1 MVQKA
6 VDMILNRQ
14 FNNSMIT
21 NDKISIYRYGYTLL
35 IETFINFVLAL
46 LIGIVFDVVFS
57 VIIFLAFFVPL
68 RSFCGGWHAESSF
81 GCTVISSMIVLFVT
95 LIYKNQWLGD
105 NYLPMV
111 ILDVICMFLIILCK
125 PQDSKSKSMSKKEK
139 ERCHR
144 IVKMQ
149 LSIHLLVIAFMV
161 YIDYCSGVQLFL
173 MIHIVQALLLWCGRW
188 KNEIEKRKVS

>member
-46 LIGIVFDVVFS
+46 LIGIVFDAVFS

-68 RSFCGGWHAESSF
+68 
-81 GCTVISSMIVLFVT
+81 
-95 LIYKNQWLGD
+95 
-105 NYLPMV
+105 
-111 ILDVICMFLIILCK
+111 
-125 PQDSKSKSMSKKEK
+125 
-139 ERCHR
+139 
-144 IVKMQ
+144 
-149 LSIHLLVIAFMV
+149 
-161 YIDYCSGVQLFL
+161 
-173 MIHIVQALLLWCGRW
+173 
-188 KNEIEKRKVS
+188 

>member
-1 MVQKA
+1 
-6 VDMILNRQ
+6 
-14 FNNSMIT
+14 MIT

-46 LIGIVFDVVFS
+46 LIGIVFDAVFS

-125 PQDSKSKSMSKKEK
+125 PQDSKSKIKTLYYITIF
-139 ERCHR
+139 H
-144 IVKMQ
+144 
-149 LSIHLLVIAFMV
+149 FM
-161 YIDYCSGVQLFL
+161 
-173 MIHIVQALLLWCGRW
+173 QALFRRER
-188 KNEIEKRKVS
+188 KNPAPNGAGFTPINSTAAGSQLRILPHPYRIPSADGTEAGESVRRFP

>member
-1 MVQKA
+1 M
-6 VDMILNRQ
+6 
-14 FNNSMIT
+14 FNNISEDIVKKQLECG
-21 NDKISIYRYGYTLL
+21 NVSEEDKEIYKYGYTLVL
-35 IETFINFVLAL
+35 GTMVNIILAFIIGLFFNEIFFVLSFL
-46 LIGIVFDVVFS
+46 LVF
-57 VIIFLAFFVPL
+57 IPL
-68 RSFCGGWHAESSF
+68 RSYCGGWHAATSF
-81 GCTVISSMIVLFVT
+81 RCTIVSNLIIFCVT
-95 LIYKNQWLGD
+95 LIYTIQWLGD